1 MTLKCNES
9 MPAFNCLALTNDEAD
24 FAQDGYWVPVMA
36 NTGAPGNGHR
46 NTPPRL
52 IIDGEPDLV
61 TGTLEDWIHYRE
73 KLANLPQDDENV
85 RLAISV
91 AEARIAKLVR
101 DARTRPWDR

>member
-1 MTLKCNES
+1 
-9 MPAFNCLALTNDEAD
+9 
-24 FAQDGYWVPVMA
+24 MA
-36 NTGAPGNGHR
+36 NTGAPGNGNR

-85 RLAISV
+85 RLAITV